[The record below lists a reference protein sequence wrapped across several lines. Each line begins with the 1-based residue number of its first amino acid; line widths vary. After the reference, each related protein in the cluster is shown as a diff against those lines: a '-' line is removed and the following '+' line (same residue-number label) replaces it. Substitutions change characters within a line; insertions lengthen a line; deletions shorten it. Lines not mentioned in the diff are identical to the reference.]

1 MEAPLWEDRPHGVA
15 SIRGPVGGGQAPWCR
30 RALEALLWEDGP
42 HGVASIG
49 GPVVGGR
56 APRCR
61 QHPRPRWGRTGP
73 VVSPSGGGPVGGGQA
88 PWCRRAAEAPL
99 WEDGPHGVTSIS
111 YPVRLLLICSDRWEI
126 PALPRRSP
134 LTQWL
139 TSGSVVRVAC
149 EDCREACLSRAQ
161 FSHRHVWVALPCGV
175 PLPSC
180 SRGACPLTL
189 SPPGKVP

>member
-1 MEAPLWEDRPHGVA
+1 M
-15 SIRGPVGGGQAPWCR
+15 
-30 RALEALLWEDGP
+30 EALLWEDSP
-42 HGVASIG
+42 HGVAE
-49 GPVVGGR
+49 
-56 APRCR
+56 
-61 QHPRPRWGRTGP
+61 HWRPCCGRTGP
-73 VVSPSGGGPVGGGQA
+73 TVPASEALLGEDRPRGVAEQ
-88 PWCRRAAEAPL
+88 RRPHY
-99 WEDGPHGVTSIS
+99 GRPHGVTSIS

-180 SRGACPLTL
+180 SRGTCPLTL